1 MTSDAVQLVRAGRDP
16 LVQGLHVGVGQAE
29 VEVCQGVGLVLDPGS
44 TNINCKTELLLLSI
58 FAVTSSLLVNILQT
72 N

>member
-44 TNINCKTELLLLSI
+44 TNINCKTELLLSI
-58 FAVTSSLLVNILQT
+58 FAVTPLVNILQT

>member
-44 TNINCKTELLLLSI
+44 TNINCKTALLLSI
-58 FAVTSSLLVNILQT
+58 FAVTSLVNILQT

>member
-44 TNINCKTELLLLSI
+44 TNINCKTELLLSI
-58 FAVTSSLLVNILQT
+58 FAVTSLVNILQT